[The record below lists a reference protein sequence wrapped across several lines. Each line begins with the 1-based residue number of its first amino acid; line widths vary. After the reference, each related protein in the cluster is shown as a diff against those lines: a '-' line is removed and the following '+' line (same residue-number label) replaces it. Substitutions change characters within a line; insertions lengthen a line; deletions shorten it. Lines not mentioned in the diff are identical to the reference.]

1 MPEFD
6 WQPIATAPHD
16 RPIIGYWRGYKRPC
30 VMWWNFADQAWES
43 WADRHED
50 PSHWLPLPDAPD
62 GRATANK
69 GT

>member
-1 MPEFD
+1 MTEPN
-6 WQPIATAPHD
+6 WQPISTAPRD